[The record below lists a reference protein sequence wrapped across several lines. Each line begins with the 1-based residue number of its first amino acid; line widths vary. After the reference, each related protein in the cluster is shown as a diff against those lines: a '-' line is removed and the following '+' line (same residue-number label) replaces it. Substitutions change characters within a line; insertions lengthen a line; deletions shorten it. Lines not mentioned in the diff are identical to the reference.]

1 MSVLDSIIAGVLEDQ
16 AKRQLSNSELEE
28 KMALAA
34 KPLDVLSALSRE
46 KFSIIAEVKRSSP
59 SKGSLAQIPSP
70 EKLARQYQEGGAAV
84 ISVLTEQRRFGGS
97 LEDFAKVREEVSIPL
112 LRKDFIVNDYLVR
125 ESRAYGADLVL
136 LIVAALS
143 DEALWQL

>member
-16 AKRQLSNSELEE
+16 ARRQLSNSELEE

-34 KPLDVLSALSRE
+34 KPLDVFSALSRQ

-59 SKGSLAQIPSP
+59 SKGSLAKIPSP
-70 EKLARQYQEGGAAV
+70 EKLARQYQEGGAAA

-97 LEDFAKVREEVSIPL
+97 LEDFAKVR
-112 LRKDFIVNDYLVR
+112 
-125 ESRAYGADLVL
+125 
-136 LIVAALS
+136 
-143 DEALWQL
+143 